1 MKILIVRNKI
11 KNHLPQLTLI
21 NPCTIYRE
29 IRYFAMSDFGK
40 FDINLEAN
48 TDHVLSADD
57 NYMLETLFKVCDI
70 QSSGQVRV
78 SKIITYLKQNALPDA
93 AEVC

>member
-1 MKILIVRNKI
+1 
-11 KNHLPQLTLI
+11 
-21 NPCTIYRE
+21 
-29 IRYFAMSDFGK
+29 MSDFGK
-40 FDINLEAN
+40 FDVSLEAN
-48 TDHVLSADD
+48 TDPVLSADD

-93 AEVC
+93 AEVCLPNPINKLLGDSIHISQVALI